1 MTSENKFKIDG
12 LSSDNFGLWV
22 DTLPL
27 PPVAI
32 RKRTEYYTDNDEGGI
47 IPDSTFENIQ
57 YPINAYVFK
66 PSTFNDTELRK
77 YLLDGDKLELSCL
90 PNVYYKILAIDSACL
105 NSYDGLRFDYA
116 IQFTLKPFRYAVD
129 NEFIAVE
136 SGNVVVNDGNRY
148 SKPVIKIACIGDVN
162 INVNGKIFQ
171 LKGIEQP
178 VVEGITG
185 TAYQTVYIDSD
196 RSIVYID
203 DEIQVGNYNG
213 KFPTLAVGD
222 NEISW
227 TGDVSSVEI
236 QKNTRWY

>member
-1 MTSENKFKIDG
+1 MRNEFKIDG
-12 LSSDNFGLWV
+12 VSSNDFSLWV

-27 PPVAI
+27 PPIAV
-32 RKRTEYYTDNDEGGI
+32 RKYVEYYTDDDEGGL
-47 IPDSTFENIQ
+47 IPDFTFENAK
-57 YPINAYVFK
+57 YTINAYVFK

-77 YLLDGDKLELSCL
+77 FLLDGDKLELSCL
-90 PNVYYKILAIDSACL
+90 PDVYYKILAIDSACQ
-105 NSYDGLRFDYA
+105 NSFDGLRFDYG

-136 SGNVVVNDGNRY
+136 SGNVIVNDGNRY
-148 SKPVIKIACIGDVN
+148 SKPVIKVVCIGDVN
-162 INVNGKIFQ
+162 LNVNGKIFQ

-185 TAYQTVYIDSD
+185 TVYQTVYIDTD
-196 RSIVYID
+196 RSIVYIN